1 MQEFPYLSPV
11 RFYPNED
18 YLSDMK
24 NPENT
29 IFWGKRA
36 DIHFLH
42 AYPLEIR
49 EIHRFPVPMNWD
61 DVSGAEN
68 LKLFLHSGKNDF
80 PLNSVFSTYNNKI
93 SCISFKSFDEQ
104 CGRLVVKDNDSD
116 ILISNEV
123 KFIDSSDGLG
133 RKYITLSSR
142 HSYNINRFPFEDE
155 NCWFHTT
162 IPAYCLGQSS
172 VELELE
178 HNRIGGVSSKRIK
191 EAYSDYAT
199 SYEIEAA
206 CDSNI
211 LNFIE
216 NAGRNNLFFIDGI
229 QRTLNEKLERT
240 DKNATGILKVV
251 NVLDKDGNNVLLT
264 DEQVFNGVIPVLKK
278 IYYNIKSSPNEE
290 YFEITQNGQSIDF
303 NTLTSG
309 VISFALEFNII
320 VKRSPDLPYRGAIF
334 KNGILLT
341 EFNLQSGANFLQT
354 HYTEFISIAGFNQG
368 DDISLAVY
376 PEAFQNNLLIPNSSQ
391 PAIVPNT
398 LSILAVELK
407 GSLTWGNGTVELR
420 SVLSSSNDVK
430 FTITEGLSIFSKS
443 EIQFSTDNSN
453 WITANTNVIQN
464 SVYFISAMVNPDWYF
479 VRVELEDIYGNKTYT
494 NTLREYIYGFST
506 PTCGNWLANIGGLQ
520 TTDVL
525 EIEYFDCSQ
534 SPAGST
540 NQGNYIIL
548 SEIVGDLTGSPIFCA
563 RGNSPRLMVNGILNN
578 NLLSNTGSCAGT
590 SYNPVQV
597 IPGNYASPI
606 DPNIVGSSICFTGNQ
621 WTKQVKLSG
630 HPSTNP
636 FIFLM
641 DGVTPAVPGNLASFD
656 NAGASGFNTNGIR
669 WIRFVGLPTGN
680 NVIYDVNPAT
690 GKIIGPS
697 TVYNCI

>member
-29 IFWGKRA
+29 VFWGKRA

-49 EIHRFPVPMNWD
+49 MIHRFPVPMNWD
-61 DVSGAEN
+61 DVSAVEN
-68 LKLFLHSGKNDF
+68 LKLYLRSGSNDF
-80 PLNSVFSTYNNKI
+80 QIYAVFSIFNNKI
-93 SCISFKSFDEQ
+93 SCISFKSFEEQ
-104 CGRLVVKDNDSD
+104 CGQLIVKDNGND

-142 HSYNINRFPFEDE
+142 HSYNINRFAFEDKS
-155 NCWFHTT
+155 CWFHTSV
-162 IPAYCLGQSS
+162 PAYCLGQSS

-178 HNRIGGVSSKRIK
+178 HNRIGGVSSKKIK

-199 SYEIEAA
+199 MYEIQAD

-216 NAGRNNLFFIDGI
+216 NTGRNNLFFIDGI
-229 QRTLNEKLERT
+229 QRTLNEKVERT
-240 DKNATGILKVV
+240 EKNATGILKVV
-251 NVLDKDGNNVLLT
+251 NVLDKDGNNVLLN
-264 DEQVFNGVIPVLKK
+264 DDDVFNGIAPILKK
-278 IYYNIKSSPNEE
+278 IYYNIKNSPNEE
-290 YFEITQNGQSIDF
+290 YIEITQNGQNLDF

-309 VISFALEFNII
+309 IINFALEFNGL
-320 VKRSPDLPYRGAIF
+320 VKRNPDLPFRGAVY
-334 KNGILLT
+334 KNGTLLSQ
-341 EFNLQSGANFLQT
+341 FNVQSGANFLQT
-354 HYTEFISIAGFNQG
+354 HYTEFISTSGINQG
-368 DDISLAVY
+368 DDISIVIY
-376 PEAFQNNLLIPNSSQ
+376 PEAFQNNLLISNSSQ
-391 PAIVPNT
+391 PAAVPNT
-398 LSILAVELK
+398 LNILTLELK
-407 GSLTWGNGTVELR
+407 GALTWGNGSVELR
-420 SVLSSSNDVK
+420 SVQSSSNDVK
-430 FTITEGLSIFSKS
+430 FTITEGLSIFSSAK
-443 EIQFSTDNSN
+443 ILFSTDNVN
-453 WITANTNVIQN
+453 WTTANTNVVENVI
-464 SVYFISAMVNPDWYF
+464 YFISVMVNPDWYF
-479 VRVELEDIYGNKTYT
+479 VRIELEDIYGNITYT

-506 PTCGNWLANIGGLQ
+506 PNCGNWQADISGLQ
-520 TTDVL
+520 STDIV

-540 NQGNYIIL
+540 QQGQYRNL
-548 SEIVGDLTGSPIFCA
+548 SEIVSDLTGNPLFCA
-563 RGNSPRLMVNGILNN
+563 RGNSPRLLVNSVLNN
-578 NLLSNTGSCAGT
+578 SLLSNLGACVGFE
-590 SYNPVQV
+590 YNPVQV
-597 IPGNYASPI
+597 ISASFSTPI
-606 DPNIVGSSICFTGNQ
+606 DPNVIGSSICFTGNQ

-630 HPSTNP
+630 PPSSNP

-641 DGVTPAVPGNLASFD
+641 DGITPAIPGNLSSFD
-656 NAGASGFNTNGIR
+656 TAGASGFNTNGIR
-669 WIRFVGLPTGN
+669 WIRFVGLSTGN

-690 GKIIGPS
+690 GKIIGAS